1 MNFKQRLA
9 ALCISLIAAASVFGC
24 SSNGDIPDSNVQEQ
38 TQYRSTKTEGQGGE
52 QGGVSAGAPAAEG
65 GVPHATG
72 PIATVNGTDISADAF
87 NTEIDRLVASGQFP
101 PQLLAHVAPQI
112 VERLIDQQLMDG
124 AVTKANITVTD
135 AQVDAKL
142 EEIRKEISEASQ
154 ETGGEA
160 RSLEDMVAELG
171 ITQEELRDSI
181 RQSIAIE
188 KLLIANGLQE
198 PDAAQVRAFYDA
210 NQEMFQQPEQ
220 IRARHILVRVEPDA
234 SEADWEAA
242 RVRAEDIYKEVTKK
256 GADFGAIAR
265 ERSEGPSA
273 PQGGELGLFPRGQMV
288 PEFETVAFDMKK
300 DEISK
305 AVRTQFGW
313 HIIQVTEKKP
323 AGVLEFSEVEPRLA
337 RELRNQSIQQ
347 ALQDYLENLRAES
360 QIVMHEENIQ

>member
-1 MNFKQRLA
+1 MNYKQRLA
-9 ALCISLIAAASVFGC
+9 AVCVSLIAAASVFGC

-38 TQYRSTKTEGQGGE
+38 AQYRSTKTDGQPGEGGE
-52 QGGVSAGAPAAEG
+52 ESAGAPAAAA
-65 GVPHATG
+65 GVPNATG
-72 PIATVNGTDISADAF
+72 PIATVNGTDITAEAF

-101 PQLLAHVAPQI
+101 PQLLAHVAQQI
-112 VERLIDQQLMDG
+112 VERLIDQELMDG
-124 AVTKANITVTD
+124 AVKKANITVTED
-135 AQVDAKL
+135 QVNAKL

-154 ETGGEA
+154 EAGGEA

-188 KLLIANGLQE
+188 QLLVANGLQE

-220 IRARHILVRVEPDA
+220 IRARHILIKVEPDA
-234 SEADWEAA
+234 TEEDWEAA
-242 RVRAEDIYKEVTKK
+242 RVRAEEVYKEVTKS
-256 GADFGAIAR
+256 GADFAAIAR

-273 PQGGELGLFPRGQMV
+273 PQGGELGTFPRGQMV
-288 PEFETVAFDMKK
+288 PEFENVAFDMKK

-305 AVRTQFGW
+305 LVRTQFGW

-323 AGVLEFSEVEPRLA
+323 AGVVEFSDVEPRLE
-337 RELRNQSIQQ
+337 RELRNQAIQQ
-347 ALQDYLENLRAES
+347 ALQEYLENLRS
-360 QIVMHEENIQ
+360 QSEIVMHEENIQ

>member
-1 MNFKQRLA
+1 MSFKQRLA
-9 ALCISLIAAASVFGC
+9 ALCISLLAAASVFGC
-24 SSNGDIPDSNVQEQ
+24 SSNGDVPDSNVQEQ
-38 TQYRSTKTEGQGGE
+38 TQYRSTKTDGQAGDEGGE
-52 QGGVSAGAPAAEG
+52 STGAPAAEG

-72 PIATVNGTDISADAF
+72 PIATVNGTDITAESF

-101 PQLLAHVAPQI
+101 PQLLAHVAQQI

-124 AVTKANITVTD
+124 AVSKANITVTD
-135 AQVDAKL
+135 AQLDAKL
-142 EEIRKEISEASQ
+142 EEIRKEISEAS
-154 ETGGEA
+154 EESGGEA

-188 KLLIANGLQE
+188 KLLVSNGLQE
-198 PDAAQVRAFYDA
+198 PDSAQVRTFYDA

-220 IRARHILVRVEPDA
+220 IRARHILVKVEPEA
-234 SEADWEAA
+234 SEEDWEAA
-242 RVRAEDIYKEVTKK
+242 RVRAEEIYKEASKK
-256 GADFGAIAR
+256 GADFAAVAR
-265 ERSEGPSA
+265 QRSEGPSA

-288 PEFETVAFDMKK
+288 PEFENVAFEMKK

-305 AVRTQFGW
+305 IVRTQFGW

-323 AGVLEFSEVEPRLA
+323 AGVLEFSEVEPRLK
-337 RELRNQSIQQ
+337 RELRNQAIQQ
-347 ALQDYLENLRAES
+347 ALQEYLEKLRAES